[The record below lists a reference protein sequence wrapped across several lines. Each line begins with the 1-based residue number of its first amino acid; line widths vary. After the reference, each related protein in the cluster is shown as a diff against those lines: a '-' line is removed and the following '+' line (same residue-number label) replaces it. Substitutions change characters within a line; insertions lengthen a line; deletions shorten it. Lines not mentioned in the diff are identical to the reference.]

1 MEPERNPCHGNEVSG
16 RRWLTPTLTV
26 ATMALLALV
35 GCDSAGTAPRADA
48 LVQVTVTDAPSDY
61 IESAEVWISKV
72 YLIGAPESAGVQA
85 VPVFR
90 EDADSGQAGDT
101 LQAED
106 DSLHEEPGDSLHE
119 EPGDSLHE
127 EDDSLS
133 DAGGGPQ
140 VLFDDPD
147 HPFHVDLLVL
157 RDGLVADLTGAMPV
171 APGAYHQLRIVV
183 DSAWVTLKD
192 PYTFSDGSSTARLK
206 IPGGHSAGVKV
217 TLQSPVVAQEGD
229 QTTILLDF
237 AVDDNF
243 RIQGNPA
250 TPAGIRGVLFT
261 PVIKERGRKHEH
273 EEHQGGGQGG

>member
-16 RRWLTPTLTV
+16 RRWLTPTL
-26 ATMALLALV
+26 AAMALLALV

-61 IESAEVWISKV
+61 IESAEVWISRV
-72 YLIGAPESAGVQA
+72 YLIGAPETAGVQA

-90 EDADSGQAGDT
+90 EDADSAQAGDT
-101 LQAED
+101 LHAED
-106 DSLHEEPGDSLHE
+106 DEEG
-119 EPGDSLHE
+119 
-127 EDDSLS
+127 DSLS

-157 RDGLVADLTGAMPV
+157 RDGLVAELTGAMPV

-192 PYTFSDGSSTARLK
+192 PYTFRDGSSKARLK

-243 RIQGNPA
+243 RIQGNPDS
-250 TPAGIRGVLFT
+250 PAGIKGVLFT

-273 EEHQGGGQGG
+273 DEHQGGGQGG